1 LGSVPTAPGGLT
13 GARGHAIQKL
23 VGSGAPIGPRSGGQ
37 AASGTGRRIIMSRTP
52 SRLAAAALS
61 LLALP
66 PLAAQAGPPDEPR
79 VIEDMAEPGKPGGE
93 LRMLIGRERETRF
106 FNIYGYAHL
115 IGFDRN
121 LNLVPDILAGYEVED
136 GRVFTFKLRK
146 GHKWSN
152 GQPFTAEDFRFYWED
167 VAQNPDL
174 AFAGPDIQLVVD
186 GELPKVEVLDE
197 LTVRYSW
204 SKPNRFFIPA
214 LAAANQLFIYRPAH
228 YLKQFH
234 PKYADPEA
242 LKKLVAA
249 DNARDWT
256 QLFLRKDRLNDFDNP
271 DMPTLMPWMLTTR
284 PPAQR
289 FVAVRNPH
297 FHRVDPKGQP
307 LPYIDRMTL
316 EVVDG
321 KLIPIKTGAGET
333 DLQARRLVFKDY
345 TFLKES
351 EARNGLRTLLWP
363 EARSAHLALYPNLN
377 AKDPVWR
384 GLFRDLRF
392 RQALAAGLDR
402 DAISQ
407 YLYAGLAVP
416 SNNTILPDSPLWQ
429 DSYGTTCVTYDPE
442 AANRLLDELGLDK
455 RDADGV
461 RLLPDGRRMELV
473 VETTGEDNEQ
483 SDVLELV
490 RDQWAAIG
498 FKVTDKPSDRQIMR
512 TRVYSGSALMSMFF
526 GIDNGVPTATL
537 PPRDFAP
544 TSQGDQLQWPKW
556 GQHYETKGAA
566 GEPPDLPEAKR
577 LMDLYTEWTTAS
589 EERQTAIWQE
599 MLQIYSSQCYT
610 IGLVSG
616 VLQPVAARANL
627 RNLPEEAIFNWEP
640 HGQFGIY
647 LPDTFWHAD

>member
-1 LGSVPTAPGGLT
+1 
-13 GARGHAIQKL
+13 
-23 VGSGAPIGPRSGGQ
+23 
-37 AASGTGRRIIMSRTP
+37 MSRTP
-52 SRLAAAALS
+52 SRVTAAALA
-61 LLALP
+61 LLALQ
-66 PLAAQAGPPDEPR
+66 PLSAQAAPPDEPR
-79 VIEDMAEPGKPGGE
+79 VIENMAEPGRPGGE

-115 IGFDRN
+115 IGFDRE

-146 GHKWSN
+146 GHKWSD
-152 GQPFTAEDFRFYWED
+152 GQPFTAEDFRFWWED

-242 LKKLVAA
+242 LKKLAA
-249 DNARDWT
+249 EDNARDWT

-289 FVAVRNPH
+289 FVGARNPH

-307 LPYIDRMTL
+307 LPYIDRMIL

-351 EARNGLRTLLWP
+351 EARNGLKTLLWP

-384 GLFRDLRF
+384 ELFRDLRF
-392 RQALAAGLDR
+392 RQALALGLDR

-429 DSYGTTCVTYDPE
+429 DSYGTACVAYDPDT
-442 AANRLLDELGLDK
+442 ANRLLDELGLDK
-455 RDADGV
+455 RAPDGV
-461 RLLPDGRRMELV
+461 RLLPDGRRMDLV

-490 RDQWAAIG
+490 RDQWTAIG
-498 FKVTDKPSDRQIMR
+498 FKITDKPSDRQIMR
-512 TRVYSGSALMSMFF
+512 TRVYSGNALMSMFF
-526 GIDNGVPTATL
+526 GIDNGVPTAAL
-537 PPRDFAP
+537 PPKDFAP

-556 GQHYETKGAA
+556 GQYYETKGAA

-577 LMDLYTEWTTAS
+577 LMDLYTQWTTAS
-589 EERQTAIWQE
+589 EEQQTAIWQE
-599 MLQIYSSQCYT
+599 MLGIYSSQCYT

-616 VLQPVAARANL
+616 VLQPVAARATL
-627 RNLPEEAIFNWEP
+627 RNLPDEAIFNWEP

-647 LPDTFWHAD
+647 LPDTFWYAE